1 MTKTTYV
8 ATAPDGSQHTRKT
21 DRTYTH
27 AVLVEG
33 KEGWGAVGF
42 CGRPDLAEKKRGE
55 HPGSIVVECGVLG
68 DRAPDMPEV
77 EASENPEPTAPT
89 ADDAPEREQTVDEKI
104 AAATVHGP
112 EPKRTIG
119 SLVQELLMDET
130 LGYEAILEQIK
141 AQFPAAKMSVRS
153 IASVA
158 ANLRKRSVDAPMRR
172 KKKD

>member
-8 ATAPDGSQHTRKT
+8 AIAPDGSQHARKT

-68 DRAPDMPEV
+68 EATLRLAWRAAM
-77 EASENPEPTAPT
+77 
-89 ADDAPEREQTVDEKI
+89 Q
-104 AAATVHGP
+104 ATPLH
-112 EPKRTIG
+112 T
-119 SLVQELLMDET
+119 
-130 LGYEAILEQIK
+130 
-141 AQFPAAKMSVRS
+141 
-153 IASVA
+153 
-158 ANLRKRSVDAPMRR
+158 
-172 KKKD
+172 